1 MHFGYAWEVVKRS
14 MIWLVAAILVGALA
28 GLGWYVAKH
37 QYTSTAYLRLVPAE
51 EQLAARAASPER
63 FLQTTIHAM
72 MADEVLGNATTKLN
86 EPGLTNE
93 KLRQAITITGGTQ
106 SDIVE
111 VKATA
116 DSDSQSQ
123 KRVAAVV
130 DAISKVPANEFT
142 TSLLWI
148 DPPAPTISPA
158 VAIIG
163 GAAGLGLLVLIFML
177 VRASNQRPLLDPRY
191 LDLTS
196 PRTDIYPETLVMVDR
211 RYHVLRTGLMNW
223 LGAEPPTQVQV
234 VPPRPWIATLED
246 ELAHPTTLS
255 DTQPRR
261 QADTAVVLAVVGA
274 ATEDAINRTARRLA
288 FHNDQVIVVAV
299 DRLASSR
306 DAGEQ

>member
-1 MHFGYAWEVVKRS
+1 